1 MPTVLITG
9 CDTGIGR
16 EFACQYLAD
25 GAHVIATYRDVSNGL
40 PAAPTLINAP
50 LDVTDASAIAQLRT
64 DLGGRPIDILISN
77 AAVGLDAM
85 KLGTIDYAR
94 VREMFEVNTIGAL
107 RVIETFVDQV
117 AASEQ
122 RRIAIVSSRM
132 GSMGANIS
140 GGSYGYRA
148 SKAALNAIGRS
159 LAVDLIHKG
168 ITVTMFHPGR
178 AMTPGGGPGARLPVA
193 DSVAGMR
200 TIIDR
205 LGNHETGQFITY
217 AGHPLP
223 W

>member
-1 MPTVLITG
+1 MTTVLITG

-16 EFACQYLAD
+16 EFAAQYVAA
-25 GAHVIATYRDVSNGL
+25 GAHVIATYRDIANAL

-50 LDVTDASAIAQLRT
+50 VDLTDFGAIAKLKA
-64 DLGGRPIDILISN
+64 DLGGRAIDILISN
-77 AAVGLDAM
+77 AAIGLDAM
-85 KLGTIDYAR
+85 KIGAIDYNR
-94 VREMFEVNTIGAL
+94 VRQMFEINTIGAL
-107 RVIETFVDQV
+107 KFIETFVDEV
-117 AASEQ
+117 ARSEE
-122 RRIAIVSSRM
+122 RRIVIISSRM
-132 GSMGANIS
+132 GSMGANLS

-159 LAVDLIHKG
+159 LAVDLFHQG

-178 AMTPGGGPGARLPVA
+178 AKTPGGGPGARLPVE

-200 TIIDR
+200 AIVDR
-205 LGNHETGQFITY
+205 MGNHETGQFITY